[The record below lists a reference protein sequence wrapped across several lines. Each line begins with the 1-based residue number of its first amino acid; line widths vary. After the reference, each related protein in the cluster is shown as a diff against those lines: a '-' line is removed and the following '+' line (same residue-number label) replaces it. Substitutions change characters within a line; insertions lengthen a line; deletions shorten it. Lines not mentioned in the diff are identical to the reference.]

1 MRYFFFPTDFTVG
14 WLHSCLGNLPLPFA
28 SPMPSLPHSGASQ
41 IAPSIGQTVPSVGGS
56 ENFRGSAVARDPSV
70 SSEAPKKKK
79 AKPPPV
85 PSASLA
91 ELLQFATP
99 VEKCLLVIAALAAL
113 GTGAC
118 KSDVP

>member
-1 MRYFFFPTDFTVG
+1 
-14 WLHSCLGNLPLPFA
+14 
-28 SPMPSLPHSGASQ
+28 MPSLPHSGASQ

-70 SSEAPKKKK
+70 SSEAPKKKF
-79 AKPPPV
+79 KPPPV
-85 PSASLA
+85 PSTSLA

>member
-1 MRYFFFPTDFTVG
+1 MALQNQIRVG
-14 WLHSCLGNLPLPFA
+14 AQRCLGNPLPLPFA

>member
-1 MRYFFFPTDFTVG
+1 
-14 WLHSCLGNLPLPFA
+14 
-28 SPMPSLPHSGASQ
+28 MPSLPHSGASQ

-70 SSEAPKKKK
+70 SSEAPKNEAPKKKK